1 MYENLEKERTPAA
14 QLKAV
19 RLHRREP
26 TKTTATMEVFQSM
39 QATTTLPTNYR
50 QQATL
55 DLSKSRKAGC
65 SAIVFGI
72 VLLIA
77 VGWLLAQFTHSLRP
91 AALEG
96 IRFRD
101 ILTITPDGKPSIVL
115 PIVDAVAALVL
126 VMLIHELVH
135 GMFFWWFAGQRPT
148 FGVKGLYVY
157 AAAPPEVYFP
167 RNQYLIVGIAPLV
180 LLTLV
185 GLLLMVIVPVVAVS
199 ILSLF
204 IAFNAA
210 GAAGDLVMAVRLL
223 SYSPDTLMQDSD
235 TGVIVYGLEKSQR
248 AA

>member
-1 MYENLEKERTPAA
+1 M
-14 QLKAV
+14 QV
-19 RLHRREP
+19 
-26 TKTTATMEVFQSM
+26 TTV
-39 QATTTLPTNYR
+39 LPTNYHR
-50 QQATL
+50 QATL
-55 DLSKSRKAGC
+55 DLSKNRKAVVG
-65 SAIVFGI
+65 AIVSGI

-77 VGWLLAQFTHSLRP
+77 VGWLLVQFTHVLRP
-91 AALEG
+91 TALEG

-115 PIVDAVAALVL
+115 PIVDAVVALVL

-135 GMFFWWFAGQRPT
+135 GVFFWWFAGQRPT

-185 GLLLMVIVPVVAVS
+185 GLLLMVIVPVVVVP
-199 ILSLF
+199 ILMLF

-210 GAAGDLVMAVRLL
+210 GAAGDLVMVVRLL
-223 SYSPDTLMQDSD
+223 SYSPDTLMQDNGS
-235 TGVIVYGLEKSQR
+235 GVIVYGPEYS
-248 AA
+248 

>member
-1 MYENLEKERTPAA
+1 M
-14 QLKAV
+14 QV
-19 RLHRREP
+19 
-26 TKTTATMEVFQSM
+26 TTV
-39 QATTTLPTNYR
+39 LPTNYHR
-50 QQATL
+50 QATL
-55 DLSKSRKAGC
+55 DLSKNRKAVVG
-65 SAIVFGI
+65 AIVSGI

-77 VGWLLAQFTHSLRP
+77 VGWLLVQFTHVLRP

-115 PIVDAVAALVL
+115 PIVDAVVALAL

-135 GMFFWWFAGQRPT
+135 GVFFWWFAGQRPT

-157 AAAPPEVYFP
+157 AAAPPDVYFP

-180 LLTLV
+180 LLTLF
-185 GLLLMVIVPVVAVS
+185 GLLLVVIVPVVAVP

-223 SYSPDTLMQDSD
+223 SYSPDTLMQDNGS
-235 TGVIVYGLEKSQR
+235 GVIVYGPEYS
-248 AA
+248 